1 MAKKLYLR
9 NVKNKGRGVFCTAA
23 ITEGDDIEICPLLL
37 LAPED
42 YDAVSSSH
50 LYDYCFSYNK
60 EENQEALA
68 LGFGS
73 LYNHATDNN
82 ASYSINRENKTILF
96 FAIKDIP
103 AHTEI
108 CVNYGGEPG
117 VEYKKWFEDRGL
129 KYIGS

>member
-42 YDAVSSSH
+42 YDVLSSSH
-50 LYDYCFSYNK
+50 LYDYCFSYNR
-60 EENQEALA
+60 EQNHEALA

-82 ASYSINRENKTILF
+82 ASYSINRENKTIRF
-96 FAIKDIP
+96 YAIKDIP